1 VAINQGDIYVINLG
15 ESSGSE
21 PAYVRPFVIVQNNI
35 FNKSL
40 INTVIVCAL
49 TSNLK
54 RASSPGNILLEPG
67 EANLSRQSV
76 INISQLYTVDKK
88 DLMEKIG
95 TLGSARIS
103 QIMKSLDLIL
113 KPRDIRLFHSATD

>member
-1 VAINQGDIYVINLG
+1 VAINQGDIYWINLG
-15 ESSGSE
+15 EPSGSE
-21 PAYVRPFVIVQNNI
+21 PAYLRPFVVVQNNI

-54 RASSPGNILLEPG
+54 RALSPGNILLKPG
-67 EANLSRQSV
+67 EANLPEQSV

-95 TLGSARIS
+95 TLGSARVS
-103 QIMKSLDLIL
+103 QVMNSLDLIL
-113 KPRDIRLFHSATD
+113 KPKDI

>member
-1 VAINQGDIYVINLG
+1 VAINQGDIYWINLG
-15 ESSGSE
+15 EPSGSE
-21 PAYVRPFVIVQNNI
+21 PSYTRPFVVVQNNI

-54 RASSPGNILLEPG
+54 RASSPGNILLKPR
-67 EANLSRQSV
+67 EANLSAQSV

-88 DLMEKIG
+88 DLIEKIG

-103 QIMKSLDLIL
+103 QIIKSLDLIL
-113 KPRDIRLFHSATD
+113 KPRDI

>member
-1 VAINQGDIYVINLG
+1 MAINQGDIYWINLG
-15 ESSGSE
+15 EPSGSE
-21 PAYVRPFVIVQNNI
+21 PSYTRPFVVVQNNI

-54 RASSPGNILLEPG
+54 RASSPGNILLKPR
-67 EANLSRQSV
+67 EANLSAQSV

-95 TLGSARIS
+95 TLSSARIS

-113 KPRDIRLFHSATD
+113 KPRDI

>member
-15 ESSGSE
+15 EPSGSE
-21 PAYVRPFVIVQNNI
+21 PAYMRPFVIVQNNI

>member
-1 VAINQGDIYVINLG
+1 MAINQGDIYVINLG